1 MRRHS
6 RSGAALGVAT
16 TLLLLLLAGCHR
28 PTQAEIKFLETREV
42 NRPYELTYNAC
53 LNAMFSMGMTITHT
67 DKHSGVI
74 SAQSG
79 DHAQRADAGIWK
91 GFYPVKKVTLMVSP
105 RRPDRTQIRM
115 NVLINE
121 KQKLDRRLM
130 TRIWQRIEREAMLD
144 SGPSRRRR

>member
-1 MRRHS
+1 MRRQP
-6 RSGAALGVAT
+6 RLGAALGVPMIA
-16 TLLLLLLAGCHR
+16 LLLALAGCHR
-28 PTQAEIKFLETREV
+28 PTQGEMKFIETREV
-42 NRPYELTYNAC
+42 NRPYEPTYNAC

-67 DKHSGVI
+67 DKQSGVI

-91 GFYPVKKVTLMVSP
+91 GFYPVKKVTLMVRP

-115 NVLINE
+115 KVLINE

-144 SGPSRRRR
+144 SGPSRRKR